1 MPINEN
7 ENILLNRKFAP
18 KIVTVNRF
26 CAKFCNNWLCA
37 FLSFFC
43 ITRRLAF
50 EIKEECRF
58 LVFIVLIQVS
68 LLISRSKD
76 A

>member
-26 CAKFCNNWLCA
+26 CAKFCNNRLCA

-50 EIKEECRF
+50 EIKRRMQIF
-58 LVFIVLIQVS
+58 GLYRANTSFTAYI
-68 LLISRSKD
+68 
-76 A
+76 

>member
-18 KIVTVNRF
+18 KLLPSIDFAPNFVIIGYVPF
-26 CAKFCNNWLCA
+26 YP
-37 FLSFFC
+37 FFC

-50 EIKEECRF
+50 EIKRRMQIF
-58 LVFIVLIQVS
+58 GLYRANTSFTAYI
-68 LLISRSKD
+68 
-76 A
+76 